1 MLNLINAHCFFDT
14 VGNFLSRQGF
24 ARMNADQKIS
34 RECPSGSRLIFL
46 AA

>member
-14 VGNFLSRQGF
+14 VGNFLSRRGF

-34 RECPSGSRLIFL
+34 REPSGSRLIFL